1 MFVRIHPPD
10 DYKHGNCESCSEL
23 VHYLEKENER
33 EGVEIEDREM
43 FFSHNQEQVSSFD
56 VTNSIDH
63 NKAKLSKNEAKFYM
77 LSVNPS
83 QREMQFIAKQI
94 SGRNV
99 SSLEEMTKSEIE
111 KFKLALKDYTRG
123 VMDEYGK
130 NFNKELEGKDIL
142 YYGKVEHE
150 RRYSRFDKEVKDG
163 LKKVGELK
171 PGFQSHVHVIVSR
184 KDITNKIRLSP
195 FANHK
200 NSKNILNGKQVQIGF
215 NRKEFAQNCEKRF
228 DSKFGYDR
236 PLKHSFEYR
245 HTNKNLM
252 AKIAQAY
259 ARQGMPLLATAER
272 NMYMA
277 KNMDDPLKSAA
288 SLLSKNPDFAKAMK
302 VVQMAARPEK
312 AVIEAAKVA
321 MKLIDKAAGLSL

>member
-1 MFVRIHPPD
+1 MFVRIHKTN
-10 DYKHGNCESCSEL
+10 DYTHGNSESCSGL
-23 VHYLEKENER
+23 VQYLEKENEI
-33 EGVEIEDREM
+33 EGVGIEDREM
-43 FFSHNQEQVSSFD
+43 FFSQDQDKVSSFG
-56 VTNSIDH
+56 VSNSIDN

-77 LSVNPS
+77 ISVNPS
-83 QREMQFIAKQI
+83 QTEMQFMAKQI

-130 NFNKELEGKDIL
+130 NFNKGLEGKDIL

-150 RRYSRFDKEVKDG
+150 RHFSRHDKEVKEG
-163 LKKVGELK
+163 LKKAGELK
-171 PGFQSHVHVIVSR
+171 QGFQSHVHVIVSR

-195 FANHK
+195 FTNHK
-200 NSKNILNGKQVQIGF
+200 NSKNILNGKEVQIGF

-252 AKIAQAY
+252 AKIAKAY
-259 ARQGMPLLATAER
+259 ARQGMPLMASAER

-277 KNMDDPLKSAA
+277 KNMDDPLKNVA
-288 SLLSKNPDFAKAMK
+288 SMLSKNPDFAKAMK

-321 MKLIDKAAGLSL
+321 IKLIDKAAGLSL